1 MSDKIKGKKS
11 ATKSM
16 GAFDGLAD
24 MMNAGDLGNLTAS
37 NEQNFSTIV
46 IDEILINPQI
56 RKTLEDAENS
66 LEDLANSIKEHG
78 VFQPI
83 IIRPVSGSIPFEL
96 VAGERRL
103 RASMLAGRDTIPAMI
118 YELTD
123 EEAEEIQIAEN
134 IQRKNLTQIEIAN
147 KLQSDLDANGGDIEA
162 VMAKRQKSRA
172 WISKW
177 LSLLELSEQARRVID
192 ENVSADLEVIN
203 TVKQVEKVDP
213 LAAEA
218 LVDDLKK
225 SRGKENA
232 REKAK
237 AVKDKVKPPK
247 KPRKTPENLENA
259 ATPESFEEAES
270 GQISQQVDHEACVD
284 IFADAKMEEAEA
296 LKKSGQVEPEEE
308 RGYLCSPSEVLSKI
322 FKLVNVS
329 GLSPMES
336 LGCITS
342 SEQEECK
349 SWLHSFYDV
358 GTTSKDIGQAVMQG
372 FRSGSFATEGH
383 GAFALVAFLY
393 GMDSDAKFNML
404 NIIGSAKV

>member
-1 MSDKIKGKKS
+1 MSDKIKGKEPAAKS
-11 ATKSM
+11 I

-24 MMNAGDLGNLTAS
+24 MMNAGDIGGLTES
-37 NEQNFSTIV
+37 SDQNFSTIV
-46 IDEILINPQI
+46 IDEILIRPQM
-56 RKTLEDAENS
+56 RETLEDAENS

-83 IIRPVSGSIPFEL
+83 IIRPIAGSIPFEL

-103 RASMLAGRDTIPAMI
+103 RASIIAGRNTIPAMI

-123 EEAEEIQIAEN
+123 EEAEEIQVAEN
-134 IQRKNLTQIEIAN
+134 IHRKNLTHIELAN
-147 KLQSDLDANGGDIEA
+147 KLQSDLDASGGDIEA

-177 LSLLELSEQARRVID
+177 LSLLDLSEQARRVID
-192 ENVSADLEVIN
+192 EKISADLEVIN
-203 TVKQVEKVDP
+203 TVKQVEKIDP
-213 LAAEA
+213 LAAEE

-247 KPRKTPENLENA
+247 MPRKTAENA
-259 ATPESFEEAES
+259 
-270 GQISQQVDHEACVD
+270 D
-284 IFADAKMEEAEA
+284 IFADAKMEENGA

-308 RGYLCSPSEVLSKI
+308 HSYVRSPSEVLSKI
-322 FKLVNVS
+322 FEFVNVS
-329 GLSPMES
+329 GVSPVES
-336 LGCITS
+336 LSYITPD
-342 SEQEECK
+342 EQEDCK
-349 SWLHSFYDV
+349 NWLHSFYAV
-358 GTTSKDIGQAVMQG
+358 GSASKDIGQAVMQG
-372 FRSGSFATEGH
+372 FRSGNFATEGH

-393 GMDSDAKFNML
+393 GSESDAKFNML